1 MGGLLILALFS
12 YPLYGAIAYVNAASH
27 DTGGVG
33 GTQVSAP
40 ATSHTTG
47 NLLYVTVMMDTY
59 CGGRAV
65 SVSDTASNSYTQI
78 GTVLDSGFTCQA
90 QFYANNITGNASN
103 VVTATW
109 STPSGMFLAI
119 SVLQFSGVDSASPLD
134 ASATG
139 TATSATLVTSGTFST
154 ATANQVLVAGGAS
167 YDYSRT
173 WTADTG
179 YAIPSGATTEYAFS
193 TAQYK
198 IVSST
203 QTNVTAS
210 LTVSSSSAA
219 LSIMVATFKEASGGG
234 SPSALRRAVIQ

>member
-59 CGGRAV
+59 CGGRTV

-90 QFYANNITGNASN
+90 QFYAKNITGNANN
-103 VVTATW
+103 VVAATW
-109 STPSGMFLAI
+109 SLESAHLAI

-179 YAIPSGATTEYAFS
+179 YTIPSGASTEYAVS
-193 TAQYK
+193 TAQYQ

-203 QTNVTAS
+203 QNNVTAD